1 MIFGNRYLHELS
13 INGTQVTDDKGF
25 ADEEENQNNDQQQNQ
40 TDDNT
45 DTGENTPDTGE
56 DPTVNNDEP
65 DEFEQASA
73 AGDTGEENPEP
84 DNTDEPA
91 TQDDGGDTGTE
102 DTPEDPTAT
111 DDEPDEFDLANGEDN
126 PDDGGGEGDNPDNGG
141 DNGEGDNAGGE
152 GGDDPTANNDEPDE
166 FEQASAAGDGGGD
179 AGGDNPDGGDGE
191 GDNPDYGGDTG
202 DEGGTDGINSEMDN
216 LEKQLFGNLTDE
228 QLKVKSLELK
238 SNYKRLYTVCDD
250 IITKVGEIPKT
261 AESAEII
268 KRIINIASD
277 LKEYIE
283 SYMLYNFGNNSLPEN
298 MIMFK
303 KYLVILNGI
312 KKCLAELEKNTVD
325 INNKNKLNESM
336 MFLEGLKL
344 ISV

>member
-13 INGTQVTDDKGF
+13 INGNQVTDDKGF
-25 ADEEENQNNDQQQNQ
+25 ADEDENQNDDQQQNQ
-40 TDDNT
+40 NDGNDNPGTDDTAT
-45 DTGENTPDTGE
+45 D

-65 DEFEQASA
+65 DEFEKASA

-84 DNTDEPA
+84 DNTDEPT
-91 TQDDGGDTGTE
+91 TQDDQGDTGVE
-102 DTPEDPTAT
+102 DTPDDPTAT
-111 DDEPDEFDLANGEDN
+111 EDEPDEFDLANGEDN
-126 PDDGGGEGDNPDNGG
+126 PDDGGDGENPD
-141 DNGEGDNAGGE
+141 AGGE
-152 GGDDPTANNDEPDE
+152 GDAGEGEDPTANNDEPDE
-166 FEQASAAGDGGGD
+166 FEQASAAGDT
-179 AGGDNPDGGDGE
+179 GGDNPDDGGGDGTDDG
-191 GDNPDYGGDTG
+191 GDNPEDGGNQDGTG
-202 DEGGTDGINSEMDN
+202 DEGGIDSEIDN

-238 SNYKRLYTVCDD
+238 SNYKKLYTVCDD